1 MASTILDD
9 GFEPQEDLAFWQI
22 RSLSFR
28 VLILGRANAG
38 KSSILERIAG
48 ESMEAAQ
55 VYRNGVLLSPNH
67 IRGDI
72 ERGEHDIN
80 EEIRF
85 RSCPGFVFHDSRGL
99 EAGDSNDLKTLYEFV
114 QGRSTGGKLKTQL
127 HMIW

>member
-1 MASTILDD
+1 M
-9 GFEPQEDLAFWQI
+9 

-38 KSSILERIAG
+38 KTSILEHIAG
-48 ESMEAAQ
+48 ESREAAL
-55 VYRNGVLLSPNH
+55 VYRDGKLLSPN
-67 IRGDI
+67 
-72 ERGEHDIN
+72 RGEHDIN